1 MSGESN
7 WLALETT
14 LKQLNDFCRNAE
26 NQLRPLMAQ
35 LEECRDARQGRSEE
49 QDYLFDRAQSK
60 GFGLLSDVMEMKIR
74 IRELRDYLDESLLGM
89 E

>member
-7 WLALETT
+7 LLALETT

-35 LEECRDARQGRSEE
+35 FEECRDAREGVSDKL
-49 QDYLFDRAQSK
+49 DYLFDRAQSK

-74 IRELRDYLDESLLGM
+74 IRELRDYLDESMLAG